1 MAPAPASIVND
12 AVYRT
17 DAFIF
22 LISVLPIVI
31 QIVRRH
37 AIPDVNSTYREGFLM
52 WRGISLGLIGCMI
65 GLGSARAEDPA
76 PLTGPL
82 NPQESK
88 AAQPRAETPKTAVH
102 PQGNTPP
109 VAAPKQNDSL
119 QDALARNAREIQA
132 LKEQYARD
140 MEQQRKRAE
149 LQQRQ
154 IEILQQTANLLAE
167 QLKKQAAAPVSSQA
181 IEKLDTKT
189 ELLESRAQQAARRDQ
204 ELASATDSLREKLDS
219 EIRNGPRLPAPL
231 KELFDGNYTNETPV
245 SIFGQMLF
253 GYNKQN
259 GQNGNFTTMQVSPYF
274 LVQLNKRFLVEAS
287 IDLNNGLSPAI
298 GNAQIDILLNKWM
311 TLNIGRFITPI
322 GQFNLWYNHEWINR
336 LPDPPLMFNQVSPP
350 TSTDGIQLSGASYL
364 GALPLKFTYQLYFGN
379 GVQVSAKPSNY
390 GQAADLAF
398 ITGGPEE
405 VSSQAYGGRFGLWMP
420 RHGLNM
426 GFSGYSNGVYNP
438 GARDH
443 FQVWGWDFSYHRG
456 NWYFLSEFADN
467 YQQARGSI
475 GNNVDRRGLYAQLSY
490 RDYNNRSPYLAKLE
504 GVFRYSF
511 ANFSGINFSK
521 LDLTAFGPG
530 MAPVDTNQYTF
541 GINYWFYASNVLKFA
556 YEINQEVNHQLN
568 VHIFMAQWAWF
579 W

>member
-88 AAQPRAETPKTAVH
+88 AAQPQEKTPKTAVP

-109 VAAPKQNDSL
+109 AAAPKPNDSL
-119 QDALARNAREIQA
+119 QEALARNAREIQA

-287 IDLNNGLSPAI
+287 IDLNNGLS
-298 GNAQIDILLNKWM
+298 AQPSA
-311 TLNIGRFITPI
+311 TPRSI
-322 GQFNLWYNHEWINR
+322 
-336 LPDPPLMFNQVSPP
+336 SC
-350 TSTDGIQLSGASYL
+350 ST
-364 GALPLKFTYQLYFGN
+364 N
-379 GVQVSAKPSNY
+379 G
-390 GQAADLAF
+390 
-398 ITGGPEE
+398 
-405 VSSQAYGGRFGLWMP
+405 
-420 RHGLNM
+420 
-426 GFSGYSNGVYNP
+426 
-438 GARDH
+438 
-443 FQVWGWDFSYHRG
+443 
-456 NWYFLSEFADN
+456 
-467 YQQARGSI
+467 
-475 GNNVDRRGLYAQLSY
+475 
-490 RDYNNRSPYLAKLE
+490 
-504 GVFRYSF
+504 
-511 ANFSGINFSK
+511 
-521 LDLTAFGPG
+521 
-530 MAPVDTNQYTF
+530 
-541 GINYWFYASNVLKFA
+541 
-556 YEINQEVNHQLN
+556 
-568 VHIFMAQWAWF
+568 
-579 W
+579 

>member
-1 MAPAPASIVND
+1 
-12 AVYRT
+12 
-17 DAFIF
+17 
-22 LISVLPIVI
+22 
-31 QIVRRH
+31 
-37 AIPDVNSTYREGFLM
+37 M

-65 GLGSARAEDPA
+65 GLGSAWAEDPA

-82 NPQESK
+82 KPQETK
-88 AAQPRAETPKTAVH
+88 AAQPQEKTPKTAVP
-102 PQGNTPP
+102 PQGNAPP
-109 VAAPKQNDSL
+109 AAAPKPADSL
-119 QDALARNAREIQA
+119 QEALARNAREIQA

-140 MEQQRKRAE
+140 MEQQKKRAE
-149 LQQRQ
+149 LQQKQ
-154 IEILQQTANLLAE
+154 IEILQQTATLLAD

-181 IEKLDTKT
+181 IEKLETKT

-204 ELASATDSLREKLDS
+204 ELASATDNLREKLDT
-219 EIRNGPRLPAPL
+219 EIHNGPRLPSPL

-245 SIFGQMLF
+245 SIYGQMLF

-350 TSTDGIQLSGASYL
+350 ISTDGIQLSGASYL

-379 GVQVSAKPSNY
+379 GVQVSAKPSSY
-390 GQAADLAF
+390 GQAADLAY

-405 VSSQAYGGRFGLWMP
+405 VTSQAYGGRFGLWMP
-420 RHGLNM
+420 RQGINM
-426 GFSGYSNGVYNP
+426 GVSGYSNGIYNP
-438 GARDH
+438 GVPDH
-443 FQVWGWDFSYHRG
+443 FQVWGWDFTYHRG

-504 GVFRYSF
+504 AVFRYSF
-511 ANFSGINFSK
+511 ANFSGINFGK
-521 LDLTAFGPG
+521 LDTTASPFAAG
-530 MAPVDTNQYTF
+530 ATPVDTNQYTF

-568 VHIFMAQWAWF
+568 DHIFMAQWAWF